1 MTATESR
8 CGLFTRT
15 FLGVAGLAVAVGVGV
30 GASSAAFAA
39 PQATAKAK
47 ARAGA
52 QAGRTLRFETFQDR
66 GKEYRWRLR
75 SSNGQVI
82 ATSGQGY
89 KDRRDRDSAIE
100 RIRKDAATKLK
111 FESYEDNAKAYRWR
125 LKATNGQ
132 VVATSGQ
139 GYKDK
144 RDCEHAI
151 DVIKKGA
158 GNARV
163 EEAKEE

>member
-8 CGLFTRT
+8 SGLFART
-15 FLGVAGLAVAVGVGV
+15 FLGVAGLAVVVGLGV
-30 GASSAAFAA
+30 SASSAAFVA
-39 PQATAKAK
+39 PQAATQAK
-47 ARAGA
+47 ARA

-66 GKEYRWRLR
+66 GEEYRWRLR

-89 KDRRDRDSAIE
+89 KDKRDRDSAIE

-132 VVATSGQ
+132 VIATSGQ
-139 GYKDK
+139 GYQDK

-158 GNARV
+158 ANAKV

>member
-15 FLGVAGLAVAVGVGV
+15 FLGVAGLAVVVGVSM
-30 GASSAAFAA
+30 GAPTAAFAA
-39 PQATAKAK
+39 PQAAARAKAK
-47 ARAGA
+47 T
-52 QAGRTLRFETFQDR
+52 QASRTLRFETFQDR
-66 GKEYRWRLR
+66 GMQYRWRLR

-89 KDRRDRDSAIE
+89 KDKRDRDSAIE

-111 FESYEDNAKAYRWR
+111 FESYEDNAKTYRWR
-125 LKATNGQ
+125 LRSSNGQ
-132 VVATSGQ
+132 VIATSGQ

-151 DVIKKGA
+151 DAIKKGA
-158 GNARV
+158 ANARV